1 MSDLKEIRFLP
12 TKENVKLLGRTVML
26 DDCLLLALSGSGA
39 EFKFT
44 GSRLTVTFY
53 GDSSVGEREDGTLP
67 WRDQARVAVIIDG
80 IMMLDAVIKKEKE
93 TYVVFGEGE
102 APASSEHTVRIIKMS
117 EPRMSSVGL
126 GEIAILAE
134 GSPEPTPLSDKYI
147 EFIGDSITCG
157 YGVDTES
164 ELDLFSTPTENV
176 RKAFAYLTAEA
187 LCADASFVSY
197 SGHGLI
203 SGYTDNPEI
212 PKLDELIQPYYEIFA
227 YSYNTFRGK
236 RLETIK
242 WDFESERK
250 PDTIVINLG
259 TNDESFIS
267 QDENKR
273 AAFEE
278 DWVEFLEQVH
288 QVNPGARIIVA
299 FGLMGDALFE
309 TEKAAVESFKESS
322 GFEEVYAFRIAP
334 QDFEKNGYG
343 ADYHPSEASH
353 RKAAEELTKY
363 IKSLGGSYAL

>member
-1 MSDLKEIRFLP
+1 MGDLKEIKFLP
-12 TKENVKLLGRTVML
+12 TKEHVKLLGRTLML
-26 DDCLLLALSGSGA
+26 DDCLLLALSGSGV
-39 EFKFT
+39 EFTFT

-53 GDSSVGEREDGTLP
+53 GDSSTREKEDGTLP
-67 WRDQARVAVIIDG
+67 WRDQARVAVIVDG
-80 IMMLDAVIKKEKE
+80 IMMLDAVIKKERE
-93 TYVVFGEGE
+93 SFIVFGEE
-102 APASSEHTVRIIKMS
+102 TIASSAHTVRIIKLS

-126 GEIAILAE
+126 GEITVLAE
-134 GSPEPTPLSDKYI
+134 EDPKPALLSDKYI

-164 ELDLFSTPTENV
+164 ELDLFSTTTENV
-176 RKAFAYLTAEA
+176 SKAFSYLTARE
-187 LCADASFVSY
+187 LGADASFVSY

-236 RLETIK
+236 RLETVK

-259 TNDESFIS
+259 TNDESFIA
-267 QDENKR
+267 QDDNKL

-278 DWVEFLEQVH
+278 DYEEFLEQVH
-288 QVNPGARIIVA
+288 TVNPQARIIVS

-309 TEKAAVESFKESS
+309 TEKAAVESFKENS
-322 GFEEVYAFRIAP
+322 GFADVFAFRLTP

-343 ADYHPSEASH
+343 ADYHPSAASH
-353 RKAAEELTKY
+353 RAAAAELTKY
-363 IKSLGGSYAL
+363 IRSLGGRYAL